1 MESGKI
7 LMFCERCVQLG
18 MCSLRLL
25 LCSVLLFGSVL
36 LLGGS
41 RLRAQEF
48 SGIKVPEGF
57 RVELYADDDLAHDIH
72 SLTLDS
78 RGRVVVSGPGY
89 VRILTDADG
98 DGRADGFQ
106 QFADGPATGSQGM
119 YFHGSSLLCAGDG
132 GLLLYRDADGD
143 DRADG
148 APQVFLKIA
157 AGGEHHVHSIQRGPD
172 GWWYVMAGNFSGVT
186 SAYATARTSPV
197 RQPVSGTLLR
207 LSPELKGGEI
217 VADGFRNAYDF
228 AFSVTGDLFT
238 WDSDD
243 ERDISLPWY
252 LPTQVFHVL
261 PASNAGYVTA
271 GLKRPP
277 SWPDMP
283 PVTASFGRGSPTGVV
298 CYRHDQF
305 PAEYQGA
312 LFVQD
317 WTLGRILC
325 VPLQR
330 QGAGWVS
337 EPREFAV
344 GQNQFGFAPT
354 DMEVGPDGS
363 LYVSVGGRGTRGS
376 VYRISC
382 RVTDGGQKSAAD
394 AAASGVDRVLA
405 ARQPNTAWSRAE
417 WVGLAKQQ
425 SADAFRAAA
434 ADGARSSAE
443 RMRAIEVL
451 VELFGGLDVV
461 TATGLLSAGDAEVRA
476 RAAWAAGRTKP
487 GSPELSVVQRLLRDR
502 DAFVR
507 RSALEACST
516 ATAVPVL
523 NFLSLQ
529 LPALLS
535 DADRLV
541 RLSAAQL
548 VSRLDAGQ
556 RSQLLSGLA
565 DQRGKLWFYLGL
577 LQRGGEQS
585 AEAARMAV
593 QVLAEPAN
601 GLELRREAVRV
612 LQLALGD
619 TGPQKDRPVMFDS
632 YGPQRSLEPLERD
645 LNPLV
650 PQLAAVFPTGDL
662 LLDRELI
669 RVFAMVALPNRD
681 IFDRLLGQLTEESLP
696 QDDIHCLAAL
706 SRLELERSQEESERC
721 ARALIGID
729 VKLKRLGLKQDTNW
743 DDRMGELY
751 SQLCQVDPALPSLL
765 VQQPGFGLPGH
776 VLYLGRVPAGVV
788 PQAIEN
794 VLSTIASDPGYQ
806 WTSEIVFLIG
816 ESERAEHAQ
825 ILRAQLE
832 NLSVRDAVLMVL
844 SERPAAA
851 DRSLYVSGL
860 ESPQLNTVEACLQ
873 ALQKLP
879 RSREAAE
886 QWSLLSCAR
895 RLIGDKREFRLR
907 ESVMRLLQ
915 NNNEQTLKFEF
926 GESGYRVQPESMQ
939 LWQEWLERRYPDY
952 RPTILSEQAAA
963 VLKSLDAV
971 PWDEG
976 DVQRGEVLF
985 ERLGCAKCHGG
996 RRSLGPDLTGV
1007 SKRFS
1012 RADLFASIVDP
1023 NRDISNRYQTTS
1035 IETSAGQVL
1044 TGLIVYESVDG
1055 LLLRDA
1061 EHRTYRVEAAEIAG
1075 RHLQRNSLMP
1085 EGLLRNSGP
1094 RDLADLNR
1102 YLQEL

>member
-7 LMFCERCVQLG
+7 LVSGAWRIL
-18 MCSLRLL
+18 LRSGCPRVL
-25 LCSVLLFGSVL
+25 LCCVL
-36 LLGGS
+36 LLRCGEISG
-41 RLRAQEF
+41 QEF
-48 SGIKVPEGF
+48 SGIRVPAGF
-57 RVELYADDDLAHDIH
+57 RVELYADDELAHDIH

-89 VRILTDADG
+89 VRILLDSDG
-98 DGRADGFQ
+98 DGRADRFQ

-132 GLLLYRDADGD
+132 GLLLYRDENSD

-148 APQVFLKIA
+148 VPQVFLKIA

-172 GWWYVMAGNFSGVT
+172 GWWYVMAGNFAGVT
-186 SAYATARTSPV
+186 SAYATAATSPI

-207 LSPELKGGEI
+207 LSPELRGGEI

-228 AFSVTGDLFT
+228 AFSGAGDFFT
-238 WDSDD
+238 YDSDD

-252 LPTQVFHVL
+252 LPTQVFHIL

-277 SWPDMP
+277 TYPDMP
-283 PVTASFGRGSPTGVV
+283 PVPASFGRGSPTGVV
-298 CYRHDQF
+298 CYRHEQF
-305 PAEYQGA
+305 PAEYTGA

-325 VPLQR
+325 VPLER

-376 VYRISC
+376 VYRIYYAGA
-382 RVTDGGQKSAAD
+382 VGGPQPVGG
-394 AAASGVDRVLA
+394 GVRGGELERVLT

-417 WVGLAKQQ
+417 WVPVAKRL
-425 SADAFRAAA
+425 SAAVLRAAA
-434 ADGARSSAE
+434 VDEGRSAAQ
-443 RMRAIEVL
+443 RMRAIEIL
-451 VELFGGLDVV
+451 VELWGGLDA
-461 TATGLLSAGDAEVRA
+461 ATGLALVSAGDAEVRA
-476 RAAWAAGRTKP
+476 RAAWAVGRTKP
-487 GSPELSVVQRLLRDR
+487 ESPELSVLQRLLTDR
-502 DAFVR
+502 EASVR
-507 RSALEACST
+507 RAAVEAFST

-529 LPALLS
+529 LTALLS
-535 DADRLV
+535 DSDRLV

-548 VSRLDAGQ
+548 VPRLDAGQ
-556 RSQLLSGLA
+556 RAQLQSGLG
-565 DQRGKLWFYLGL
+565 DVRGLLWFYLGL
-577 LQRGGEQS
+577 LQRSGELS
-585 AEAARMAV
+585 AEAARVAA
-593 QVLAEPAN
+593 QVLVDPAN
-601 GLELRREAVRV
+601 GLEVRREAVRV

-619 TGPQKDRPVMFDS
+619 TGAVKGRPVMYDS
-632 YGPQRSLEPLERD
+632 YGPRKSLESLERE
-645 LNPLV
+645 LNPLL
-650 PQLAAVFPTGDL
+650 PQLAGVFPTGDVV
-662 LLDRELI
+662 LDRELI
-669 RVFAMVALPNRD
+669 RVFAMVAPPNRE
-681 IFDRLLGQLTEESLP
+681 IFDRLLGQLTDESLP

-706 SRLELERSQEESERC
+706 SRMELERSQEESGRC
-721 ARALIGID
+721 ARALIGVD
-729 VKLKRLGLKQDTNW
+729 VKLKRLGMKQDTNW

-751 SQLCQVDPALPSLL
+751 AQLCQVDPALPSLL

-776 VLYLGRVPAGVV
+776 VLYLGRVPASVV
-788 PQAIEN
+788 PEAIDN
-794 VLSTIASDPGYQ
+794 VLSTIAADSEYQ

-816 ESERAEHAQ
+816 ESGRAEHEQ
-825 ILRAQLE
+825 ILRAQLD

-844 SERPAAA
+844 SERPVAA
-851 DRSLYVSGL
+851 DRSLYLSGL
-860 ESPQLNTVEACLQ
+860 ESTQLNAVEACVK

-886 QWSLLSCAR
+886 QWSLLACAR
-895 RLIGDKREFRLR
+895 RLIGDKREFLLR

-926 GESGYRVQPESMQ
+926 GESGYRLQPESMQ

-952 RPTILSEQAAA
+952 RPTSLSEQATAL
-963 VLKSLDAV
+963 LKSLEAV
-971 PWDEG
+971 PWDSG
-976 DVQRGEVLF
+976 DAERGRVLF

-1035 IETSAGQVL
+1035 IETVSGQVL

-1061 EHRTYRVEAAEIAG
+1061 EHRTYRVEASEIAG
-1075 RHLQRNSLMP
+1075 RHQQRNSLMP
-1085 EGLLRNSGP
+1085 EGLLRNTGV
-1094 RDLADLNR
+1094 RELADLNS
-1102 YLQEL
+1102 YLQGL

>member
-7 LMFCERCVQLG
+7 LVSGAWRIL
-18 MCSLRLL
+18 LRSGCPGVLLCCILL
-25 LCSVLLFGSVL
+25 LRCGEISG
-36 LLGGS
+36 
-41 RLRAQEF
+41 QEF
-48 SGIKVPEGF
+48 SGIRVPAGF
-57 RVELYADDDLAHDIH
+57 RVELYADDELAHDIH

-89 VRILTDADG
+89 VRILLDSDG
-98 DGRADGFQ
+98 DGRADRFQ

-132 GLLLYRDADGD
+132 GLLLYRDENSD
-143 DRADG
+143 DRADED
-148 APQVFLKIA
+148 PQVFLKIA

-172 GWWYVMAGNFSGVT
+172 GWWYVMAGNFAGVT
-186 SAYATARTSPV
+186 SAYATAATSPI

-207 LSPELKGGEI
+207 LSPELRGGEI

-228 AFSVTGDLFT
+228 AFSGAGDFFT
-238 WDSDD
+238 YDSDD

-252 LPTQVFHVL
+252 LPTQLFHIL

-277 SWPDMP
+277 TYPDMP
-283 PVTASFGRGSPTGVV
+283 PVPASFGRGSPTGVV
-298 CYRHDQF
+298 CYRHEQF
-305 PAEYQGA
+305 PAEYAGA

-325 VPLQR
+325 VPLKR

-376 VYRISC
+376 VYRIYYAGAG
-382 RVTDGGQKSAAD
+382 GGQQPVGG
-394 AAASGVDRVLA
+394 GVRGGELERVLS

-417 WVGLAKQQ
+417 WVPVAKRL
-425 SADAFRAAA
+425 SATVFRAAA
-434 ADGARSSAE
+434 VDEGRSAAQ
-443 RMRAIEVL
+443 RMRAIEIL
-451 VELFGGLDVV
+451 VELSGGLDA
-461 TATGLLSAGDAEVRA
+461 ATGLALVSAGDSEVRA
-476 RAAWAAGRTKP
+476 RAAWAVGRTKP
-487 GSPELSVVQRLLRDR
+487 ESPELSVLQRLLTDR
-502 DAFVR
+502 EASVR
-507 RSALEACST
+507 RAAVEAFST

-529 LPALLS
+529 LTALLS
-535 DADRLV
+535 DSDRLV

-548 VSRLDAGQ
+548 VPRLDAGQ
-556 RSQLLSGLA
+556 RAQLQSGLG
-565 DQRGKLWFYLGL
+565 DVRGLLWFYLGL
-577 LQRGGEQS
+577 LQRSGEQS
-585 AEAARMAV
+585 AEAARVAA
-593 QVLAEPAN
+593 QVLVDPAN
-601 GLELRREAVRV
+601 GLEVRREAVRV

-619 TGPQKDRPVMFDS
+619 TGAVKGRPVMYDS
-632 YGPQRSLEPLERD
+632 YGPRKSLESLERE
-645 LNPLV
+645 LNPLL
-650 PQLAAVFPTGDL
+650 PQLAGVFPTGDVV
-662 LLDRELI
+662 LDRELI
-669 RVFAMVALPNRD
+669 RVFAMVAPPNRE
-681 IFDRLLGQLTEESLP
+681 IFDRLLGQLTDESLP

-706 SRLELERSQEESERC
+706 SRMELERSQEESGRC
-721 ARALIGID
+721 ARALIGVD
-729 VKLKRLGLKQDTNW
+729 VKLKRLGMKQDTNW

-751 SQLCQVDPALPSLL
+751 AQLCQVDPALPSLL

-776 VLYLGRVPAGVV
+776 VLYLGRVPASVV
-788 PQAIEN
+788 PEAIDN
-794 VLSTIASDPGYQ
+794 VLSTIAADSEYQ

-816 ESERAEHAQ
+816 ESGRAEHEQ
-825 ILRAQLE
+825 ILRAQLD

-844 SERPAAA
+844 SERPVAA
-851 DRSLYVSGL
+851 DRSLYLSGL
-860 ESPQLNTVEACLQ
+860 ESPQLNAVEACVK

-886 QWSLLSCAR
+886 QWSLLACAR
-895 RLIGDKREFRLR
+895 RLIGDKREFLLR

-926 GESGYRVQPESMQ
+926 GESGYRLQPESMQ

-952 RPTILSEQAAA
+952 RPTSLSEQAAA
-963 VLKSLDAV
+963 LLKSLEAV
-971 PWDEG
+971 PWDSG
-976 DVQRGEVLF
+976 DAERGRVLF

-1035 IETSAGQVL
+1035 IETEAGQVL

-1061 EHRTYRVEAAEIAG
+1061 EHRTYRVEASEIAG
-1075 RHLQRNSLMP
+1075 RHQQRNSLMP
-1085 EGLLRNSGP
+1085 EGLLRNTGAQ
-1094 RDLADLNR
+1094 DLADLNS
-1102 YLQEL
+1102 YLQGL